1 MPHAATLPSRC
12 PPLTFSTS
20 LYTHTE
26 RFLASPSTQ
35 PAGPT
40 FPTPPSAIA
49 ARVAAFL
56 PTLAAA
62 NDALAADVAA
72 GRGDDHNVECVDEGA
87 PHVEID
93 VAAGVLELGDAAA
106 VRAAEAAV
114 ARGNDD
120 DGPMAAQAAAS
131 SSESDSDDDG
141 SEESNAG
148 EVGAAPQ
155 ATTKRRK
162 RAPGI
167 TVIG

>member
-1 MPHAATLPSRC
+1 MPHAGTLTSRC
-12 PPLTFSTS
+12 QPLTPQPLSP
-20 LYTHTE
+20 HTE

-35 PAGPT
+35 PVGPT

-56 PTLAAA
+56 PALAAA

-72 GRGDDHNVECVDEGA
+72 GRGDDHNVECVDEGVD
-87 PHVEID
+87 HVEMD
-93 VAAGVLELGDAAA
+93 VAAGVLELGDDAA

-114 ARGNDD
+114 ARGADD
-120 DGPMAAQAAAS
+120 DGPTAAPAPS
-131 SSESDSDDDG
+131 SSSSGIDSDDGG
-141 SEESNAG
+141 SEEAG
-148 EVGAAPQ
+148 EGEGGAAPQ
-155 ATTKRRK
+155 ATTKRRT

>member
-1 MPHAATLPSRC
+1 MRRPPFPLPATHAFHIPLHTHRTLPRITIHATRRSH
-12 PPLTFSTS
+12 LS
-20 LYTHTE
+20 H
-26 RFLASPSTQ
+26 AS
-35 PAGPT
+35 
-40 FPTPPSAIA
+40 SAIA

-87 PHVEID
+87 PHVEMD